1 MKIRWIS
8 LASTAA
14 ILSLAGPA
22 SAQITPLLVPK
33 GKLRVDILGQ
43 FQNWDHRY
51 NDGTR
56 EEAAADFNR
65 STMDR
70 RFVPG
75 LGAAED
81 HLKKITGL
89 TNLSLSL
96 GKSTSSYLVNYGT
109 TGFGGA
115 LGLTRRITLHGMVPI
130 IAVKIEPRFLV
141 DTTGGNATINPASL
155 LAANPSA
162 AAQTNAFLSQLSAAL
177 TTLRTRIAAGTYQS
191 DPATEL
197 LAETTLA
204 RGEALQA
211 ELAALLQATDGYFT
225 PRAGTDVGR
234 AVQQVI
240 SDFQAQLRTLNIT
253 TFSQQP
259 ALLTSPFSADL
270 FDTYLT
276 GDKGPIA
283 SRSLTEVPALSYLGD
298 VEIGVSFGLV
308 DHFPSNRIG
317 AGFRAVLDATVRLR
331 TAKLD
336 SPDRFMD
343 LGTGDRQPD
352 VDVSLVADYVAHRL
366 GVRLSGGY
374 NLQLPGNQNR
384 RVSRF
389 DAPIAPLATLA
400 GVRRDPG
407 DVIRVS
413 AQPFFRLA
421 TYLSLFGSVDYW
433 NKGRDKF
440 TYAAGQPAIDGV
452 DIGVLADGSA
462 SDALMLAGGISF
474 SHSGFNKRGEFK
486 LPMDASLRYQ
496 RIGRSRTGLVPDAAS
511 LRIDLRFYGRIF
523 GR

>member
-8 LASTAA
+8 LASAA
-14 ILSLAGPA
+14 ILSLAGSA
-22 SAQITPLLVPK
+22 TAQITPLLVPK

-96 GKSTSSYLVNYGT
+96 GKSTSSYFVNYGT

-162 AAQTNAFLSQLSAAL
+162 TAQTNAFLSQLASAL
-177 TTLRTRIAAGTYQS
+177 NTLKARIAAGAYQS

-211 ELAALLQATDGYFT
+211 ELAALLQSTDGYFT
-225 PRAGTDVGR
+225 PRAGTDVAR

-240 SDFQAQLRTLNIT
+240 SDFQAQLRVLNIT
-253 TFSQQP
+253 SFNQQP
-259 ALLTSPFSADL
+259 ALLSSPFSAEF
-270 FDTYLT
+270 FDSYLT

-283 SRSLTEVPALSYLGD
+283 SRGLTEVPALSYLGD
-298 VEIGVSFGLV
+298 VEIGVSYGLI

-317 AGFRAVLDATVRLR
+317 AGFRAVVDATIRLR

-352 VDVSLVADYVAHRL
+352 VDVSLVADYVSHRL
-366 GVRLSGGY
+366 GVRMSGGY
-374 NLQLPGNQNR
+374 NLQLPGNQTR
-384 RVSRF
+384 RVTRF

-407 DVIRVS
+407 DVIRIS

-433 NKGRDKF
+433 NRMRDKF
-440 TYAAGQPAIDGV
+440 TYAAGQPPVEGV

-474 SHSGFNKRGEFK
+474 THSGFNKRGETK
-486 LPMDASLRYQ
+486 LPMDASIRYQ
-496 RIGRSRTGLVPDAAS
+496 RIARSRTGLVPDAAS
-511 LRIDLRFYGRIF
+511 VRIDLRFYGRFF
-523 GR
+523 GH